1 MDLATRAALLREA
14 DLYVVITESF
24 CAGRASLEVL
34 DACLD
39 AGVRMVQLR
48 EKELPDRDLLALA
61 RSWREATLRT
71 GALFI
76 LDDRVDI
83 ALAAD
88 ADGVHLGRSDLPLEA
103 AQRIAPELLLGAS
116 THTLE
121 QALDAQERQADYINI
136 GPIFPTKT
144 KTATAAPVG
153 PELIA
158 EIRPRLRIP
167 FTCMGGIKTDN
178 VDRVLEQG
186 AHIVAVVTAVTA
198 APDIR
203 AATTELRHRIL
214 ARRRGYISSRPTTQ
228 EK

>member
-61 RSWREATLRT
+61 RSWREATLHT

-88 ADGVHLGRSDLPLEA
+88 ADGVHLGQSDLPLEA
-103 AQRIAPELLLGAS
+103 ARRIAPELLLGAS
-116 THTLE
+116 THNLE

-186 AHIVAVVTAVTA
+186 AQIVAVVTAVTA